1 MSKVDWSLAPE
12 GATHFVKAVGSH
24 AWRDHSGIDAR
35 YWNGRVWDYVG
46 LSSENCARVLGSML
60 VERPQPENKP
70 WSGPQ
75 DGLPPV
81 EWCAVGKM
89 VQVMSLPT
97 HHHEDVSIYLSKPSK
112 IVASYTDDDGDTFL
126 MLRIDCDFGTGY
138 ECFAAHRVL
147 PAKTE
152 KQIAADQRETAI
164 RELMDIAQVDCRVTA
179 ARLVDAGFKREVV

>member
-1 MSKVDWSLAPE
+1 MSKVPDR
-12 GATHFVKAVGSH
+12 ATHWWTVGH
-24 AWRDHSGIDAR
+24 YAMK
-35 YWNGRVWDYVG
+35 
-46 LSSENCARVLGSML
+46 SSPGFAIWQDGEWLWIGDEFEGSML
-60 VERPQPENKP
+60 ELVTKPTKP
-70 WSGPQ
+70 WSGPE
-75 DGLPPV
+75 DGLPQSS
-81 EWCAVGKM
+81 WCSAGKM

-112 IVASYTDDDGDTFL
+112 IVASYTDDEGDTFL

-152 KQIAADQRETAI
+152 NQLAVETRETAI